1 MIVYSFKEEFRIIIL
16 LLCYAISIGFTYD
29 LLMNIINNK
38 IRLIAQMLYS
48 IIIIYISFQFVFKLK
63 NGFIPQ
69 YALLI
74 LFFGLLI
81 YWLLLKKNLFNSI
94 RRLTPLF
101 KMILKLLNIILIPF
115 NMAKTTF
122 SLYKL
127 KKVKNNNQNTLQ
139 K

>member
-1 MIVYSFKEEFRIIIL
+1 MIVYSFKEEFRVIIL
-16 LLCYAISIGFTYD
+16 LLCYAVSIGFTYD
-29 LLMNIINNK
+29 LLINNIK
-38 IRLIAQMLYS
+38 GKTRLITQIIYS
-48 IIIIYISFQFVFKLK
+48 VIIIYISYQFVFKLK

-101 KMILKLLNIILIPF
+101 KMILKLFNIILIPF
-115 NMAKTTF
+115 NMVKTTF